1 MAFVVLIPAR
11 LASTRLPRKALADIG
26 GVPMIVRVAQQAGRS
41 GAARVVVAA
50 DDAEI
55 VAACT
60 AHGVSAMLTASH
72 HVNGSD
78 RIAEAS
84 DVLGLGD
91 DEIVV
96 NVQGDE
102 PLIEPALIDACAAL
116 LAERGECVMST
127 VAHAIDEP
135 IDFENPNIVKV
146 VLDARGHALY
156 FSRAQIP
163 WPRDAA
169 PASEAQAMR
178 PLRHVGLYAYRA
190 GFLRRF
196 PLLSH
201 SPLEEIE
208 RLEQLRVL
216 WHGERI
222 AVHVSDLAVGVGVD
236 TADDLAQARRL
247 VAAAT
252 ARVLPDRAALG
263 GAVDA
268 PMIPPDPRRGPKP

>member
-1 MAFVVLIPAR
+1 MTFVVLVPAR

-26 GVPMIVRVAQQAGRS
+26 GVPMIVRVARRAAASQAS
-41 GAARVVVAA
+41 RVVVAA

-55 VAACT
+55 VAAC
-60 AHGVSAMLTASH
+60 AVHGVSALLTSPH
-72 HVNGSD
+72 HATGSD

-84 DVLGLGD
+84 AALGIGD

-116 LAERGECVMST
+116 LAERNDCVMST
-127 VAHAIDEP
+127 VAHAIDNRA
-135 IDFENPNIVKV
+135 DFENANVVKV
-146 VLDARGHALY
+146 VLDARGRALY
-156 FSRAQIP
+156 FSRAPIP
-163 WPRDAA
+163 WPRDDPTSA
-169 PASEAQAMR
+169 

-196 PLLSH
+196 PGLSH
-201 SPLEEIE
+201 SPLEDIE

-222 AVHVSDLAVGVGVD
+222 AVHVSALAPGVGVD
-236 TADDLAQARRL
+236 TADDLAHARRL
-247 VAAAT
+247 VD
-252 ARVLPDRAALG
+252 ARA
-263 GAVDA
+263 GAGFA
-268 PMIPPDPRRGPKP
+268 

>member
-1 MAFVVLIPAR
+1 VSFVVLVPAR

-26 GVPMIVRVAQQAGRS
+26 GVPMIVRVAQR
-41 GAARVVVAA
+41 AAASKASRVVVAA

-55 VAACT
+55 VAAC
-60 AHGVSAMLTASH
+60 AGHGVAALLTSPGHAT
-72 HVNGSD
+72 GSD

-84 DVLGLGD
+84 QTLGLGD

-102 PLIEPALIDACAAL
+102 PLIEPALIDACARL
-116 LAERGECVMST
+116 LAERSECVMST
-127 VAHAIDEP
+127 VAHAIDSRA
-135 IDFENPNIVKV
+135 DFENPNIVKV

-156 FSRAQIP
+156 FSRAPIP
-163 WPRDAA
+163 WPREDTAGTPLQGA
-169 PASEAQAMR
+169 TA

-196 PLLSH
+196 PRLEH
-201 SPLEEIE
+201 SPLEDIE

-222 AVHVSDLAVGVGVD
+222 AVHVSPLAPGVGVD
-236 TADDLAQARRL
+236 TADDLAEARRI
-247 VAAAT
+247 VGAA
-252 ARVLPDRAALG
+252 
-263 GAVDA
+263 GAGFA
-268 PMIPPDPRRGPKP
+268 